1 MGARQAKGKWL
12 MFVDADI
19 IINLTL
25 HEWMIKNAKQNEFYS
40 VNPKN
45 EPSLCGT
52 VVVNKEDFHTAGE
65 YDEVF
70 RGWGGEDLELYQR
83 LKKFSITHKY
93 INDRYF
99 SAIRHGDAIRQLS
112 IKEGGI
118 GNKKQA
124 LIAARLYTKVIG
136 ELFIDNKI
144 LAFND
149 GKQIM
154 NEIKI
159 SLAILPEIVENQL

>member
-1 MGARQAKGKWL
+1 
-12 MFVDADI
+12 
-19 IINLTL
+19 
-25 HEWMIKNAKQNEFYS
+25 
-40 VNPKN
+40 
-45 EPSLCGT
+45 
-52 VVVNKEDFHTAGE
+52 
-65 YDEVF
+65 
-70 RGWGGEDLELYQR
+70 